1 MENILHHFLINPPVV
16 IPEEPAPRERIL
28 RRRERDFRRE
38 RAHRRNVR
46 MYGNRP
52 RAVSDLSS
60 EDEEDDEVEFVMEV
74 LAPAGAE
81 DPNAVV
87 FLGVVPAAEPAPAE
101 QNN

>member
-1 MENILHHFLINPPVV
+1 
-16 IPEEPAPRERIL
+16 
-28 RRRERDFRRE
+28 
-38 RAHRRNVR
+38 

-60 EDEEDDEVEFVMEV
+60 EDEEDDEVECVMEV

-87 FLGVVPAAEPAPAE
+87 FLAVVPAPEPAPAE